1 VAFDVDANGILNVT
15 AEDKSTGNKNK
26 ITITNDTGR
35 LSKDQIERMLKEA
48 EEMKEQDR
56 KQQQRIEA
64 KNKVITQL
72 RHDAASRTAS
82 LRLRLE
88 LTVTTVVVAVCGA
101 AGAVPV
107 RAEVDHRRGV
117 SEGEAE

>member
-1 VAFDVDANGILNVT
+1 MAFDVDANGILNVA

-56 KQQQRIEA
+56 KVQARIEA
-64 KNKVITQL
+64 KNKVSS
-72 RHDAASRTAS
+72 HH
-82 LRLRLE
+82 
-88 LTVTTVVVAVCGA
+88 TTSTPQSTCCTVAVS
-101 AGAVPV
+101 V
-107 RAEVDHRRGV
+107 R
-117 SEGEAE
+117 